1 MESNNKKRD
10 LTIIVVVSIGIEPFF
25 FALVISINLNI
36 TTSQIVVQ
44 INPTFKK
51 KGCKTIMV
59 VPISDEDGDDFFPN
73 KKHANI
79 NNHHG

>member
-1 MESNNKKRD
+1 
-10 LTIIVVVSIGIEPFF
+10 
-25 FALVISINLNI
+25 LNI

-59 VPISDEDGDDFFPN
+59 VPTSDEDGNDFFPN
-73 KKHANI
+73 NKHANF